1 MRDKRPE
8 EGIKEYIK
16 DVWNLVESNTEN
28 EDAQRLWLTHITSHP
43 VVRKEPP
50 QSHYEWSVLKDIND
64 EDAYLAKAQ
73 AGIDQSKTLSQIWH
87 KMKQVV
93 VLPRLWGSKGCDGRE
108 EGVNFI
114 TMPAETTV
122 PQIDHAV
129 KSGDLE
135 HQHGAGHP

>member
-16 DVWNLVESNTEN
+16 DVWNLVEINTEN

-43 VVRKEPP
+43 VVTKEPP

-108 EGVNFI
+108 EGRSELYND
-114 TMPAETTV
+114 A
-122 PQIDHAV
+122 
-129 KSGDLE
+129 S
-135 HQHGAGHP
+135 